1 MQIAPPPSSTPIW
14 DRLRATFDRVIA
26 AVGAPAA
33 IALLSLSTRH
43 ARYNIVRQL
52 LTLESLVR
60 RLLLAEAAA
69 LAPPEAE
76 RGPRLITIPIR
87 APGLVTP
94 LNHAPRH
101 PPCRTLRPID
111 PERPETWNAQFA
123 LSLPRDLGTPSD
135 RSAPR
140 IRALWG
146 NSAPPAPLPPSAPR
160 TRRPAS
166 FLLAR
171 RFEAIRRVLN
181 DPAPHARRLALAQRR
196 ATARSPSV
204 ARRYALASPRRPS
217 YDPYD
222 ERLGIDILSLALIAR
237 EAFSDTS

>member
-1 MQIAPPPSSTPIW
+1 MHIAPPPSSTPIW

-33 IALLSLSTRH
+33 IVLLSLTTRR

-52 LTLESLVR
+52 LALECLVR

-76 RGPRLITIPIR
+76 RGPRLITIPMR

-94 LNHAPRH
+94 LNHAPR
-101 PPCRTLRPID
+101 RTSRSRPRPID
-111 PERPETWNAQFA
+111 PARPETWSAQFS
-123 LSLPRDLGTPSD
+123 LSLPRDPSVPLD
-135 RSAPR
+135 RNAPR

-146 NSAPPAPLPPSAPR
+146 RNAPPAPPPELTPR
-160 TRRPAS
+160 NRRPAS

-196 ATARSPSV
+196 AMARSPEV
-204 ARRYALASPRRPS
+204 ARRYALMSPRRPS

-222 ERLGIDILSLALIAR
+222 ERLRVDILSLAMIAR
-237 EAFSDTS
+237 ETFSNTS